1 MERYLV
7 GGALRDEWLGLSVS
21 DRDWVV
27 VGASPEDMVARGYK
41 PVGRDFP
48 VFLDPET
55 HEEHALARTERKSG
69 RGYHGFV
76 FHTGPDVRLEDDL
89 TRRDL
94 TINAIARAENG
105 TVVDPCGG
113 RADLEARVLR
123 HVSPAFVEDP
133 VRLLRLA
140 RYYARFAP
148 LGFRVADETMA
159 LLREMFG
166 SSVERLRVEQRTF
179 KVGASA
185 TPVDLTLVCSSH
197 HIELNPSDAG
207 TRDRDV
213 VQEVI
218 KEIAQSA
225 SVVAGAGPAFKV
237 VVLNEVERMS
247 KPAQHALRRTMEKCA
262 AARNSARN
270 SSGRR
275 AQFSARNSPSLR
287 HPSRYTATCRL
298 LLVCTNPC
306 KVIAPIRSRCLC
318 LRVAAPTVEEVSSV
332 LLAVAHKEGVK
343 CPPALA
349 ERIARDTYVSIL
361 DVGHACDATQTTPLW
376 EERDVSLGAEIRALG
391 ELCLDP
397 RRGGRADRCRP
408 VGGA

>member
-1 MERYLV
+1 MLWVDKHRPKKLDELDYHKPLSSQLKRMV
-7 GGALRDEWLGLSVS
+7 GGG
-21 DRDWVV
+21 
-27 VGASPEDMVARGYK
+27 
-41 PVGRDFP
+41 DFP
-48 VFLDPET
+48 HMLLYGP
-55 HEEHALARTERKSG
+55 SG
-69 RGYHGFV
+69 AGKK
-76 FHTGPDVRLEDDL
+76 TRL
-89 TRRDL
+89 
-94 TINAIARAENG
+94 
-105 TVVDPCGG
+105 
-113 RADLEARVLR
+113 
-123 HVSPAFVEDP
+123 
-133 VRLLRLA
+133 
-140 RYYARFAP
+140 
-148 LGFRVADETMA
+148 MA

-262 AARNSARN
+262 PPRKSARK

-275 AQFSARNSPSLR
+275 AQISARKSPSLR

-298 LLVCTNPC
+298 LLVHQP
-306 KVIAPIRSRCLC
+306 VQGDRPDPLAPSASASPRPPSRRSRPCC
-318 LRVAAPTVEEVSSV
+318 SPSRTRRASSARPRSPSGSRASDATCAAPSSPSRR
-332 LLAVAHKEGVK
+332 ARCVA
-343 CPPALA
+343 
-349 ERIARDTYVSIL
+349 
-361 DVGHACDATQTTPLW
+361 
-376 EERDVSLGAEIRALG
+376 
-391 ELCLDP
+391 
-397 RRGGRADRCRP
+397 
-408 VGGA
+408 